1 MHSPDKVQTQKG
13 RKSYE
18 IQRKD
23 CEGER
28 AKSSREQ
35 ELIDG
40 SIKGSGSD
48 TEVWT
53 SQNKKGWSRREKK
66 IVSRKCFLEGN

>member
-1 MHSPDKVQTQKG
+1 MKYREKIV
-13 RKSYE
+13 
-18 IQRKD
+18 
-23 CEGER
+23 GER

-35 ELIDG
+35 ELIGG

-53 SQNKKGWSRREKK
+53 SQNNKG
-66 IVSRKCFLEGN
+66 